1 MPKRDKIRAARR
13 VRRQQIPL
21 RLSLVVLWVFLW
33 GTFDATTIVSGIV
46 VAALAPLV
54 FYLPPIETS
63 GRLHVGWLLWFVVV
77 LMWDIARSSITVA
90 GQAFGIGYS
99 PKEAIIG
106 VKMRSSSDLILTA
119 TAEASS
125 LVPGTLVVDV
135 DRAGGEL
142 FIHILCVKDAA
153 HIERARQEV
162 LATEARLIRAVGS
175 AADVRRVTGGVPGQ
189 RKGATR

>member
-21 RLSLVVLWVFLW
+21 QLSLVVLWVFLW

-63 GRLHVGWLLWFVVV
+63 GRLHVGWLAWFVVV

-90 GQAFGIGYS
+90 GQVFGIGYS

-175 AADVRRVTGGVPGQ
+175 AADVRRVTSGAPGHQ
-189 RKGATR
+189 KGATR